1 MREDVRT
8 HARSTVCGPWQPPIS
23 AVMCGLWEQ
32 GLGQRAPLSEGVSTH
47 SVSRINPSLTAC
59 SWFCHIA
66 IAVFIL

>member
-1 MREDVRT
+1 MDYTRPQPELCT
-8 HARSTVCGPWQPPIS
+8 SEGPLIS

-32 GLGQRAPLSEGVSTH
+32 CLGQRAPLSEGVSTH